1 VNRRIGFWAT
11 ILFFASGAWTPV
23 AAQVPSDKW
32 DVTVAPYFMG
42 AAMSGSTAVRG
53 REVDID
59 VSASDIFSNLQF
71 GAMGLVVARKGKWGI
86 GGDAIWMALGT
97 TVRNTNVD
105 FNQGAFA
112 AYGLRRLGSAADLMV
127 GMRVNTLQGQLKS
140 NTLAFDV
147 SQDKTWVD
155 PLVGLT
161 LRSPGEHRLHAQVYT
176 EIGGFGVG
184 SDLEW
189 QIFPTL
195 GVKISDRFS
204 LEVGYRWL
212 DIDYESGDGAE
223 RFAYDVLTQ
232 GPIGGLAF
240 RF

>member
-1 VNRRIGFWAT
+1 MKRRVGLWAT
-11 ILFFASGAWTPV
+11 VVLIASSAGTPA
-23 AAQVPSDKW
+23 AAQTPSDKW

-42 AAMSGSTAVRG
+42 AAMSGTTAVRG
-53 REVDID
+53 REVDVD

-71 GAMGLVVARKGKWGI
+71 GAMGLVVARKGNWGF
-86 GGDAIWMALGT
+86 GADAIWMALGT

-112 AYGLRRLGSAADLMV
+112 FYGLRRLGSAADLTV

-161 LRSPGEHRLHAQVYT
+161 LRSPREHRLYAQVYT
-176 EIGGFGVG
+176 EIGGFGAG
-184 SDLEW
+184 SDFTW
-189 QIFPTL
+189 QVFPTL
-195 GVKISDRFS
+195 GWKFTDRFS

-212 DIDYESGDGAE
+212 DLDYSTGAGKQ
-223 RFAYDVLTQ
+223 RFSYDVLTQ
-232 GPIGGLAF
+232 GPVGGLAF

>member
-1 VNRRIGFWAT
+1 VLI
-11 ILFFASGAWTPV
+11 ASGAWTPA
-23 AAQVPSDKW
+23 AAQAPSDKW

-42 AAMSGSTAVRG
+42 AAMSGTTAVRG
-53 REVDID
+53 REVDVE

-71 GAMGLVVARKGKWGI
+71 GAMGLVVARKGNWGL

-97 TVRNTNVD
+97 TVRETNVD

-112 AYGLRRLGSAADLMV
+112 FCGLRRLGSAADVTV
-127 GMRVNTLQGQLKS
+127 GMRVNTLQGKLGFK
-140 NTLAFDV
+140 TLGVDV

-161 LRSPGEHRLHAQVYT
+161 LRSPREHRVHAQVYT

-184 SDLEW
+184 SDFTW
-189 QIFPTL
+189 QIFPTVGIRL
-195 GVKISDRFS
+195 SDRVS

-212 DIDYESGDGAE
+212 DIDYSTGEGNE
-223 RFAYDVLTQ
+223 RFAYDVLSQ